1 MPPAHSGNHQ
11 LPPANRPGRSLRVS
25 RILGIDYGTVRIG
38 LALSDPTGTLASPLP
53 FLDNQSPEQVTK
65 AISELIHNHQIIGIV
80 IGLPR
85 NMDGTY
91 GPSAQKVRDFIDQM
105 KGSITLPIT
114 PIDERLTTAQASK
127 QLSSIGL
134 NQKKLRKKVDSSSAC
149 LILQQYLDRNT
160 PLI

>member
-1 MPPAHSGNHQ
+1 
-11 LPPANRPGRSLRVS
+11 VS

-53 FLDNQSPEQVTK
+53 FLENQSPQQVTT
-65 AISELIHNHQIIGIV
+65 ALSELIQTHQIEGLV

-91 GPSAQKVRDFIDQM
+91 GPSAQKVRDFIAQIQ
-105 KGSITLPIT
+105 KSISLPIT

-127 QLSSIGL
+127 QLSGIGL
-134 NQKKLRKKVDSSSAC
+134 NQKQLRKKIDSSSAC

-160 PLI
+160 PLL

>member
-1 MPPAHSGNHQ
+1 M
-11 LPPANRPGRSLRVS
+11 S
-25 RILGIDYGTVRIG
+25 RLLGIDYGTVRIG

-53 FLDNQSPEQVTK
+53 FLPNQSPQQVTQ
-65 AISELIHNHQIIGIV
+65 ALSELIQTHQITALI

-91 GPSAQKVRDFIDQM
+91 GPSAQKVRDFISQIQ
-105 KGSITLPIT
+105 KAILLPIT

-127 QLSSIGL
+127 QLAGIGL
-134 NQKKLRKKVDSSSAC
+134 SQKELRKKVDSSSAC
-149 LILQQYLDRNT
+149 LILQQYLDRST

>member
-1 MPPAHSGNHQ
+1 M
-11 LPPANRPGRSLRVS
+11 S
-25 RILGIDYGTVRIG
+25 RLLGIDYGTVRIG

-53 FLDNQSPEQVTK
+53 FLPNQSPQQVTQ
-65 AISELIHNHQIIGIV
+65 ALSELIQTHQITALI

-91 GPSAQKVRDFIDQM
+91 GPSAQKVRDFISQIQKD
-105 KGSITLPIT
+105 IPLPIT

-127 QLSSIGL
+127 QLAGIGL
-134 NQKKLRKKVDSSSAC
+134 NQKQLRKKVDSSSAC
-149 LILQQYLDRNT
+149 LILQQYLDRST

>member
-1 MPPAHSGNHQ
+1 M
-11 LPPANRPGRSLRVS
+11 S
-25 RILGIDYGTVRIG
+25 RFLGIDYGTVRIG

-53 FLDNQSPEQVTK
+53 FLENQSPQQVTT
-65 AISELIHNHQIIGIV
+65 ALSELIQTHQIEGLV

-91 GPSAQKVRDFIDQM
+91 GPSAQKVRDFIAQIQ
-105 KGSITLPIT
+105 KSISLPIT

-127 QLSSIGL
+127 QLSGIGL
-134 NQKKLRKKVDSSSAC
+134 NQKQLRKKIDSSSAC

-160 PLI
+160 PLL

>member
-1 MPPAHSGNHQ
+1 M
-11 LPPANRPGRSLRVS
+11 S
-25 RILGIDYGTVRIG
+25 RFLGIDYGTVRIG

-53 FLDNQSPEQVTK
+53 FLENQSPQQVTN
-65 AISELIHNHQIIGIV
+65 ALSELIQTHQIAGLV

-91 GPSAQKVRDFIDQM
+91 GPSAQKVRDFIAQIQ
-105 KGSITLPIT
+105 KSISLPIT

-127 QLSSIGL
+127 QLSGIGM
-134 NQKKLRKKVDSSSAC
+134 NQKQLRKKVDSSSAC

-160 PLI
+160 PLL

>member
-1 MPPAHSGNHQ
+1 M
-11 LPPANRPGRSLRVS
+11 S
-25 RILGIDYGTVRIG
+25 RLLGIDYGTVRIG

-53 FLDNQSPEQVTK
+53 FLPNQSPQQVTQ
-65 AISELIHNHQIIGIV
+65 ALSELIQTHQITALI

-91 GPSAQKVRDFIDQM
+91 GPSAQKVRDFISQIQKD
-105 KGSITLPIT
+105 ILLPIT

-127 QLSSIGL
+127 QLMGIGL
-134 NQKKLRKKVDSSSAC
+134 SQKQLRKKVDSSSAC
-149 LILQQYLDRNT
+149 LILQQCLDRST